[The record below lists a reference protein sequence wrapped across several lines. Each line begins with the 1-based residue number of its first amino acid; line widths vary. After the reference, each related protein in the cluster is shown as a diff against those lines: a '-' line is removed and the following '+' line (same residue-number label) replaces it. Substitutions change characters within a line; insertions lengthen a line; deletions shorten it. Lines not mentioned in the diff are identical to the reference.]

1 MKAIVIMLIVMTWT
15 MPAMADPGSSP
26 WGVDAA
32 TFNNL
37 STALSSSAT
46 AGKTVLIT
54 RPMTINNKRTDRPI
68 QVVPGG
74 IITVTAGKTF
84 VATGPFNA
92 GRHQAFAGDGIV
104 RLLKSEVSRAEWF
117 GVKGDGSDETAAIQ
131 KTINAIPAGEAQ
143 FPAGTF
149 KGNVEMR
156 TEVTVAGVTS
166 GKSFFIPARNAPVFS
181 ISQAT
186 HNVRFGWKRLTIDGA
201 ATKAT
206 FNQQDG
212 ISVVPGPGKWAD
224 TITLEDVVIQN
235 CGRYGWHSY
244 GSSGMGPFVQRL
256 VMTKVLAMNNT
267 REGIFLDGDHFETN
281 FRDVWAT
288 QNGDKTTYANARIGN
303 RGAPYHSANRLNW
316 IGGGITQTTLNT
328 KSRLIKDARMT
339 AGSSTLVSDS
349 AAFTQDDVG
358 MPVVVALGNTPAP
371 ALVTTITGITNR
383 KTAILAASAPESITA
398 GKAIINTPVT
408 GGLHITHAAEVNIVG
423 VEFEECGAYVI
434 IDGSLTHSINIIGSS
449 FISNKPAMAAL
460 WLRDHM
466 PGRIHLRG
474 WSLYSTEPVLW
485 GALASTATGG
495 HNGAIGGLDIETPY
509 HNGQIVYGLT
519 SLYDYEVPVSGNVIF
534 KRVEMPHLRVYSGA
548 GPLRAITGDHSE
560 TTGFRQGQTV
570 TITAYGQ
577 TPLPVEHGTGNI
589 LLANSEHFEIPIT
602 NDKSGSLTLMWDG
615 RLQKWQETSR
625 TNQVELPPYS
635 ISTGT
640 RRDISGNATLADTI
654 EVLGTLISDLKRQNL
669 LK

>member
-1 MKAIVIMLIVMTWT
+1 MKAVMIMLIVMSWTW
-15 MPAMADPGSSP
+15 PAMADSGSSP

-32 TFNNL
+32 TFHNL
-37 STALSSSAT
+37 STALSSPAT

-54 RPMTINNKRTDRPI
+54 RPMSINNKRTDRSLQVI
-68 QVVPGG
+68 QGG
-74 IITVTAGKTF
+74 TITVNAGKTF
-84 VATGPFNA
+84 IAA
-92 GRHQAFAGDGIV
+92 GTFSADGHQAFAGEGTV
-104 RLLKSEVSRAEWF
+104 RLLKSDVARAEWF

-131 KTINAIPAGEAQ
+131 KTINAIPAGEAR

-149 KGNVEMR
+149 KGNVLMR
-156 TEVTVAGVTS
+156 TEVTVTGVTS
-166 GKSFFIPARNAPVFS
+166 GKTFFVPARNAPVFS
-181 ISQAT
+181 IAQST

-201 ATKAT
+201 ATKAA
-206 FNQQDG
+206 FDQQDG
-212 ISVVPGPGKWAD
+212 ISIVPGPGKWAD

-235 CGRYGWHSY
+235 CGRYGWYSY
-244 GSSGMGPFVQRL
+244 GASSMGPFLQRL

-328 KSRLIKDARMT
+328 KSRLVNDARMA

-349 AAFTQDDVG
+349 AAFTHDDVG
-358 MPVVVALGNTPAP
+358 TPVIVALGNTPAP
-371 ALVTTITGITNR
+371 ILVTTITGISNR
-383 KTAILAASAPESITA
+383 RTAILAANAPEDITA

-408 GGLHITHAAEVNIVG
+408 GGLHITHAAEVNIIG

-434 IDGSLTHSINIIGSS
+434 VDGSLTHSINIIGSS

-460 WLRDHM
+460 WLRDYM

-519 SLYDYEVPVSGNVIF
+519 SLYDYEVPVSGNVNF
-534 KRVEMPHLRVYSGA
+534 TRVEMPHLRIYSGA
-548 GPLRAITGDHSE
+548 GPVRAITGVQSG
-560 TTGFRQGQTV
+560 TSGFRQGQSV

-577 TPLPVEHGTGNI
+577 APLAVEHGTGNI
-589 LLANSEHFEIPIT
+589 LLANSRHFEIPVT
-602 NDKSGSLTLMWDG
+602 NDTSGSLTLMWDG
-615 RLQKWQETSR
+615 RLQKWLETSR

-635 ISTGT
+635 SSTGT
-640 RRDISGNATLADTI
+640 RRDISGSATLADTI